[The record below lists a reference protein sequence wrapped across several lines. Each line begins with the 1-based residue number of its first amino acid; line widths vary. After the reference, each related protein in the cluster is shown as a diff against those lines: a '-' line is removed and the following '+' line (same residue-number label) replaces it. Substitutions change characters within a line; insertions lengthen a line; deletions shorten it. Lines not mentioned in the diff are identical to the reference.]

1 MPCIMHESLKL
12 KMQLP
17 SAIDV
22 IFSRFLDSSRLC
34 WHTELLTVVLDN
46 LHTVQILFIIA
57 Y

>member
-1 MPCIMHESLKL
+1 MPCITHENLKL